1 MISFDCHPSFGY
13 TDTQMKSGRRQAYSM
28 GTRADAMAASR
39 DRIAHAMLQLALE
52 QAYEDITLAAIAQAA
67 DVSHQTVL
75 NHFDS
80 KEGVAAA
87 AAELLAQQTG
97 EARAKAR
104 SGDVKGAIGVL
115 VGEYERIGDANVR
128 WAMSSERLGSLA
140 PLLDKARAGHQ
151 AWLERV
157 FSDSLPKAPAARR
170 RAIHAL
176 HVSTDVYTWK
186 LLRRDLKLS
195 RTEVET
201 IMVDLVSGI
210 LNAGSAARRS
220 RSGRGA
226 R

>member
-1 MISFDCHPSFGY
+1 MRARAESM
-13 TDTQMKSGRRQAYSM
+13 TDT
-28 GTRADAMAASR
+28 R
-39 DRIAHAMLQLALE
+39 DRIVRAALTLVLE
-52 QAYEDITLAAIAQAA
+52 QAYEDVTLVAIAEAA
-67 DVSHQTVL
+67 GVSHQTVL

-104 SGDVKGAIGVL
+104 PGDVTGALGVL

-157 FSDSLPKAPAARR
+157 FSVSLPKAPAARR

-195 RTEVET
+195 RSEAET

-220 RSGRGA
+220 RSARGA

>member
-1 MISFDCHPSFGY
+1 
-13 TDTQMKSGRRQAYSM
+13 MKSARGQTYTMVA
-28 GTRADAMAASR
+28 RAEGMAATR
-39 DRIAHAMLQLALE
+39 DRIAHAMLRLALE
-52 QAYEDITLAAIAQAA
+52 QPYEDITLAAIARSA

-104 SGDVKGAIGVL
+104 PGDVKGAIGVL

-157 FSDSLPKAPAARR
+157 FSDSLPTAPAARR

-220 RSGRGA
+220 RSARGA